1 MENTYSGATNVLN
14 GDLIV
19 KEGALGNTEGL
30 NVNNEKSKVTIQ
42 GNQSGVQSLNVLGEL
57 RIESGTFT
65 VNEKTD
71 TANTVTRLI
80 VEEKGALIGSGNL
93 NITGKDS
100 HIKSANASFSGA
112 VTLGADSTTTIDDV
126 AGLGTGSIAIN
137 GTLTG
142 TFGSDV
148 IHNRLTGTGT
158 LSLPNAEKITL
169 TSGTGF
175 SGILDLRKD
184 SIITFNAESAATLA
198 ATIKG
203 ASKLNV
209 SGTGASFAFD
219 SADKIAGIKDISLN
233 KVAFTVDEMI
243 SGKNLSVTEGELT
256 MSKKTELGDLT
267 LTKTKLLF
275 NAAGTPGTIGEADNH
290 LSVNNLSI
298 TGENTIVLD
307 TNQLVAANPGA
318 GSSKVGLTAQDVF
331 KESRSSDLTTV
342 LITTKDGVKGDGTF
356 KLVGKNNEEISDGD
370 KTFGIA
376 DEAGK
381 RVADGIYGYSA
392 SVSGGNVGISWQ
404 LKTVSILDGETL
416 SLSEREGEDSTLSA
430 NLTGSGSF
438 EAKKGTITLAA
449 ENDYSGATHVQEG
462 ARLVAANDKALGKSK
477 DIRNAGTL
485 VISDRKNVAVD
496 GAVEN
501 TGTIEVG
508 LGHFRTA
515 TYEGKEGSV
524 IALGAHVTAD
534 DAETGKFVVDG
545 AATGTSRLDLSIT
558 DASVGRAVSGIDVVE
573 LGDGSTLEL
582 ELGKSIKVGDYYYR
596 LMKSDNG
603 LSYYLIS
610 TLTDSGSTALTTSE
624 LRTPEAGARAALAF
638 MNQRAFDF
646 GLNSHIG
653 EKSYADPFTGERKT
667 TSLWLIQG
675 GSWSRMDDSS
685 GQLRND
691 GHMTTT
697 NLGGDLYAW
706 NNAGGRFSVGLMG
719 GWVDGSYDV
728 DSNITGLKA
737 DADFDGWSLGAYAA
751 WQHEGESGL
760 FANAQV
766 RWNDFTNEVKGQG
779 LAKEKFHARG
789 LSLGVEAGWNQRL
802 WTAAASDGIRAMAWN
817 AAPFARATWSGVS
830 ADDHTDAYGQSFSVE
845 GDGNVAVTLGART
858 SFEFGSKDQTPRFA
872 DPIVRVYAEG
882 AWVHNTKT
890 FESTVVN
897 DKGASTAEFA
907 IDDYG
912 QFRLGFEGEFT
923 KNFRLWGDV
932 THEAGRRG
940 YSSTGFTVGAKY
952 VF

>member
-298 TGENTIVLD
+298 TGETRLSSIRISLLRPTPV
-307 TNQLVAANPGA
+307 PGA
-318 GSSKVGLTAQDVF
+318 
-331 KESRSSDLTTV
+331 
-342 LITTKDGVKGDGTF
+342 
-356 KLVGKNNEEISDGD
+356 
-370 KTFGIA
+370 
-376 DEAGK
+376 
-381 RVADGIYGYSA
+381 
-392 SVSGGNVGISWQ
+392 
-404 LKTVSILDGETL
+404 
-416 SLSEREGEDSTLSA
+416 
-430 NLTGSGSF
+430 
-438 EAKKGTITLAA
+438 
-449 ENDYSGATHVQEG
+449 
-462 ARLVAANDKALGKSK
+462 ARLVSRPRMSLRS
-477 DIRNAGTL
+477 R
-485 VISDRKNVAVD
+485 
-496 GAVEN
+496 
-501 TGTIEVG
+501 EV
-508 LGHFRTA
+508 
-515 TYEGKEGSV
+515 
-524 IALGAHVTAD
+524 
-534 DAETGKFVVDG
+534 
-545 AATGTSRLDLSIT
+545 
-558 DASVGRAVSGIDVVE
+558 
-573 LGDGSTLEL
+573 
-582 ELGKSIKVGDYYYR
+582 
-596 LMKSDNG
+596 
-603 LSYYLIS
+603 LI
-610 TLTDSGSTALTTSE
+610 
-624 LRTPEAGARAALAF
+624 
-638 MNQRAFDF
+638 
-646 GLNSHIG
+646 
-653 EKSYADPFTGERKT
+653 
-667 TSLWLIQG
+667 
-675 GSWSRMDDSS
+675 
-685 GQLRND
+685 
-691 GHMTTT
+691 
-697 NLGGDLYAW
+697 
-706 NNAGGRFSVGLMG
+706 
-719 GWVDGSYDV
+719 
-728 DSNITGLKA
+728 
-737 DADFDGWSLGAYAA
+737 
-751 WQHEGESGL
+751 
-760 FANAQV
+760 
-766 RWNDFTNEVKGQG
+766 
-779 LAKEKFHARG
+779 
-789 LSLGVEAGWNQRL
+789 
-802 WTAAASDGIRAMAWN
+802 
-817 AAPFARATWSGVS
+817 
-830 ADDHTDAYGQSFSVE
+830 
-845 GDGNVAVTLGART
+845 
-858 SFEFGSKDQTPRFA
+858 
-872 DPIVRVYAEG
+872 
-882 AWVHNTKT
+882 
-890 FESTVVN
+890 
-897 DKGASTAEFA
+897 
-907 IDDYG
+907 
-912 QFRLGFEGEFT
+912 
-923 KNFRLWGDV
+923 
-932 THEAGRRG
+932 
-940 YSSTGFTVGAKY
+940 
-952 VF
+952 